1 MQRQTLESVF
11 DELEKIGASMR
22 SAGYMQSRRGTR
34 SLRVDTLLNR
44 GAQQD
49 TPTTSSVEQD
59 MQAPEVD
66 QPEPAQVAQDDAGEG
81 TSVGKVASKSK
92 SDKALEAFSEVR
104 PYAVSGLKAGIPAAF
119 FMKTMVPSSAG
130 AARTA
135 GLVGAGLGMGNEYLE
150 RWAEKNKRKA
160 VAKKIL
166 QG

>member
-1 MQRQTLESVF
+1 
-11 DELEKIGASMR
+11 
-22 SAGYMQSRRGTR
+22 
-34 SLRVDTLLNR
+34 
-44 GAQQD
+44 
-49 TPTTSSVEQD
+49 
-59 MQAPEVD
+59 
-66 QPEPAQVAQDDAGEG
+66 
-81 TSVGKVASKSK
+81 
-92 SDKALEAFSEVR
+92 
-104 PYAVSGLKAGIPAAF
+104 LKAGIPAAF